1 MNDFLHHEI
10 TQQIIGASFEVHR
23 ELGYGFLEKVYRRSL
38 SLELHNRGLEV
49 VEEARLLV
57 HYKGKEVGEYYAD
70 LLVQGVVVV
79 ELKVAKTYQVADE
92 AQLLNELKASG
103 HRVGLLINFGQQ
115 KVEFKRLVY

>member
-1 MNDFLHHEI
+1 MNEFLHHEI

-38 SLELHNRGLEV
+38 HLELQNRGLEV

-79 ELKVAKTYQVADE
+79 ELKVAELTRSQTK
-92 AQLLNELKASG
+92 LN
-103 HRVGLLINFGQQ
+103 F
-115 KVEFKRLVY
+115 